1 MRNLKINFTIT
12 HEAWSA
18 SKQTKIVSKLI
29 GVKYI
34 EINTKW
40 AGLGSTN

>member
-1 MRNLKINFTIT
+1 MKLDQLLI
-12 HEAWSA
+12 
-18 SKQTKIVSKLI
+18 QTKKVSKLI